1 MYDYAGVIK
10 TPINASVQ
18 SAEVR
23 RLALQRM
30 DVMQRE
36 LRHAQTAFTA
46 LRHALTAPTPSSR
59 PLADALMNSRNW
71 LVSVVASYTYIQAM
85 METVTPPSVGAG
97 VENNFRA
104 AAGTGVAVAR
114 QWRLGVKRDIW
125 KDMLDYKKP

>member
-1 MYDYAGVIK
+1 MYDYAEVTK
-10 TPINASVQ
+10 TPVNVSVQ

-36 LRHAQTAFTA
+36 LRHAQVAITA
-46 LRHALTAPTPSSR
+46 LRHALTAAVPSSR
-59 PLADALMNSRNW
+59 PLADAVMNSRNW

-85 METVTPPSVGAG
+85 METEMPPSMRAGA
-97 VENNFRA
+97 ENVFRN

-125 KDMLDYKKP
+125 KDMLNHKKP